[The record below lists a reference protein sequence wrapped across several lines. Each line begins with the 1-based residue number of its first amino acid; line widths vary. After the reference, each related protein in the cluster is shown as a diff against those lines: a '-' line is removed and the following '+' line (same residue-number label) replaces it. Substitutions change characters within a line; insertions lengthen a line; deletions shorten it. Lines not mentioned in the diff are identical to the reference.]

1 MTDSYETVNVER
13 DGRVATV
20 ALDRPEVLNAVNMQ
34 MYEDLPRVFADLS
47 DDESIWVVVL
57 TGHGRAFSVGAD
69 LKERPSMST
78 ADIRRRRRLAPE
90 MFGSIATCL
99 KPVLAA
105 VHGYA
110 LGGGLELAIAC
121 DIVLAAEGTTFGLP
135 ETALGV
141 IPGGGATQRLP
152 RLVGPQLAKEL
163 IFTGRRFSA
172 EDARS
177 MGLVAHVRPS
187 DALLADTQSLAH
199 EIAAN
204 APVAVYQAKKA
215 INAAQSLDVEHGL
228 RFEEEAY
235 QSCLATLDREEG
247 LAAARER
254 RKPRF
259 VGR

>member
-1 MTDSYETVNVER
+1 MTGSYETVTVQH

-34 MYEDLPRVFADLS
+34 MYADLPRVFAELS
-47 DDESIWVVVL
+47 DDESTWAIVL
-57 TGHGRAFSVGAD
+57 TGRGRAFSVGAD
-69 LKERPSMST
+69 LKERPSMSP
-78 ADIRRRRRLAPE
+78 ADIRRRRRLAPG
-90 MFGSIATCL
+90 MFGSIANCL
-99 KPVLAA
+99 KPVIAA

-121 DIVLAAEGTTFGLP
+121 DIVFVARGTTLALP

-152 RLVGPQLAKEL
+152 RVVGPQLAKEL

-172 EDARS
+172 EDAKE
-177 MGLVAHVRPS
+177 MGLAAHVAPLETLIA
-187 DALLADTQSLAH
+187 DAMSLAH
-199 EIAAN
+199 EITAN

-235 QSCLATLDREEG
+235 QSCLATEDRQEG
-247 LAAARER
+247 LAASRER
-254 RKPRF
+254 RKPQF